1 MAHVGTTTNLKQP
14 AATGSEQR
22 TGVWMAV
29 FAAAV
34 VAAIALAFVMTQLVG
49 SKTASGSLAGD
60 RSYDQIEAQR
70 GAVLS
75 AAGDRSYDQIEA
87 QRGGSIS
94 HQTSSTVRRPWRS
107 DVDRPAGS
115 LLRLASPGLAGGSPR
130 PPAQGWLQSRHPTV
144 SLGVAG
150 RGPEPKL
157 RSSSAVRYR
166 RPRLCRAVFSRPV
179 IARSLRTAHPS
190 PRAFDIEAPC

>member
-14 AATGSEQR
+14 AATGSERR

-75 AAGDRSYDQIEA
+75 AAGDRGPTTRSKPSA
-87 QRGGSIS
+87 AARIS
-94 HQTSSTVRRPWRS
+94 HQTSSTVAPTVAFRRRS
-107 DVDRPAGS
+107 SRGITTTTRFTRPCRRLSPASSSRVASIATSNRQLGS
-115 LLRLASPGLAGGSPR
+115 L
-130 PPAQGWLQSRHPTV
+130 
-144 SLGVAG
+144 G

-157 RSSSAVRYR
+157 RSSSAV
-166 RPRLCRAVFSRPV
+166 
-179 IARSLRTAHPS
+179 
-190 PRAFDIEAPC
+190 

>member
-14 AATGSEQR
+14 AATGSGQR
-22 TGVWMAV
+22 AGVWMAV

-87 QRGGSIS
+87 QRGGSYLAPDVLDRGADRGGAYVAPNVLDRGADRGG
-94 HQTSSTVRRPWRS
+94 STQPVP
-107 DVDRPAGS
+107 GS
-115 LLRLASPGLAGGSPR
+115 LQLKHGFNRD
-130 PPAQGWLQSRHPTV
+130 LQP
-144 SLGVAG
+144 
-150 RGPEPKL
+150 
-157 RSSSAVRYR
+157 
-166 RPRLCRAVFSRPV
+166 
-179 IARSLRTAHPS
+179 
-190 PRAFDIEAPC
+190 